1 MSAMAG
7 AGAAEAF
14 KRQAAEYALR
24 LVEPQMKLGLGTGST
39 AAAFITLLG
48 QQVAAG
54 LDIVCVAT
62 SRASEDQAKSL
73 GIPLADIDE
82 LGELDLT
89 VDGADEIDG
98 ELRLIKGGG
107 GALLREKIVAMAS
120 DRVVIIADH
129 SKRVEVL
136 GAFALPVEITPF
148 GAHTTIRMMNVM
160 AEQARCEG
168 EIRLRAGAGGAPLIT
183 DGGNLIADCAF
194 RRIPDPELLGE
205 LLSLLP
211 GVVEHG
217 LFIGIADMAVIAG
230 PDGLS
235 VLEATEETDE
245 S

>member
-1 MSAMAG
+1 MSTTVGTSADTL
-7 AGAAEAF
+7 
-14 KRQAAEYALR
+14 KQRAAEYALK

-39 AAAFITLLG
+39 ASTFVALLG
-48 QQVAAG
+48 QRVAQG
-54 LDIVCVAT
+54 LDVVCVAT
-62 SRASEDQAKSL
+62 SRATEDQARSL
-73 GIPLADIDE
+73 GIELADIDE

-98 ELRLIKGGG
+98 ALRLIKGGG

-129 SKRVEVL
+129 SKRVDTL
-136 GAFALPVEITPF
+136 GHFKLPVEITPF
-148 GAHTTIRMMNVM
+148 GAHTTIRMMQVM

-168 EIRLRAGAGGAPLIT
+168 EIRLREGAGGAAFIT
-183 DGGNLIADCAF
+183 EGGNLIADCAF
-194 RRIPDPELLGE
+194 GQIDDPELLAE
-205 LLSLLP
+205 MLSLLP

-235 VLEATEETDE
+235 VLEAAEEIDE
-245 S
+245 G